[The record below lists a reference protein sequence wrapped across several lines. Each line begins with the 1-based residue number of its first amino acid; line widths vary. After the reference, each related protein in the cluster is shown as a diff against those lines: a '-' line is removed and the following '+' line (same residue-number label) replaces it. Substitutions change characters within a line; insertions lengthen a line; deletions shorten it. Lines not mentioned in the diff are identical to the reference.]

1 MRESVVYM
9 EISGSVKC
17 SELRKKDVVDSTGRK
32 VGHIGDLT
40 FTFDKALKL
49 SQFVLAGPAW
59 EELLESAKI
68 ISDRDP
74 VFNASLIKK
83 MGDKVYLDTNAN
95 SLKTTLDKG
104 AVRSSEIRLS
114 KLEKLEIID
123 KDGAKVGHTVDVHF
137 DTDGSASLIV
147 GGSFIE
153 EHLESA
159 GIKRDIDI
167 IVPATTIASITDKVK
182 LMVSKEVL
190 SKTVT
195 DALKRKEPAA
205 KKAKETK
212 DVQRDVTKVR
222 LFTQRPS

>member
-1 MRESVVYM
+1 VVDM

-17 SELRKKDVVDSTGRK
+17 IDLKKKDVVDSTGRK
-32 VGHIGDLT
+32 IGHIGDLT
-40 FTFDKALKL
+40 FTFDRALKL

-59 EELLESAKI
+59 EEFLESVKVRP
-68 ISDRDP
+68 DRDP

-83 MGDKVYLDTNAN
+83 MGDKVYLDTTAN

-104 AVRSSEIRLS
+104 TIRSGEIRLS

-123 KDGAKVGHTVDVHF
+123 KEGAKVGHTVDVHF
-137 DTDGSASLIV
+137 DSDGSASLIV

-167 IVPATTIASITDKVK
+167 IVPATAIASIGDKVK
-182 LMVSKEVL
+182 LLVSKEVL
-190 SKTVT
+190 GKTVS
-195 DALKRKEPAA
+195 DALKRKEPEA
-205 KKAKETK
+205 KKAKEAK